1 MSSTTKKS
9 ESPYGPIGDKLNELD
24 DRLGVARGGRTLMD
38 KIFPD
43 HWSFMLGEIALYSF
57 MVLLATGIFLTLYY
71 VPSQSLVVYH
81 GPYLPL
87 RGVRVSQAYAS
98 SVDLSFSVRAGLLM
112 RQMHHW
118 ACDIFVGAI
127 VVHMARVFF
136 TGAFRKPRETNWLIG
151 SILLILAIV
160 NGFLGYSLPDDLV
173 SGTGLRIAFSI
184 VESIPL
190 VGSTLATLL
199 FGGNF
204 PGTMIISRFYTL
216 HVLLIPAI
224 IVGLVTAHLVL
235 LVTQK
240 HTQFKG
246 KGRTENNV
254 VGAPMMPIFAAKATG
269 FIFLVTGVT
278 ALLAGLAQ
286 INPIWQFGPYEA
298 AKISYAVQPD
308 WYMGWLDGALRIFPA
323 WEWTG
328 FGHTIPLEVFI
339 PALIIRSCSC
349 SLWQVL
355 PTCSRTT
362 SIFRSTPCCG

>member
-127 VVHMARVFF
+127 VVHMARVFLPEHSASHAKR
-136 TGAFRKPRETNWLIG
+136 TG
-151 SILLILAIV
+151 
-160 NGFLGYSLPDDLV
+160 SLV
-173 SGTGLRIAFSI
+173 
-184 VESIPL
+184 
-190 VGSTLATLL
+190 
-199 FGGNF
+199 
-204 PGTMIISRFYTL
+204 RF
-216 HVLLIPAI
+216 
-224 IVGLVTAHLVL
+224 
-235 LVTQK
+235 
-240 HTQFKG
+240 
-246 KGRTENNV
+246 
-254 VGAPMMPIFAAKATG
+254 
-269 FIFLVTGVT
+269 
-278 ALLAGLAQ
+278 
-286 INPIWQFGPYEA
+286 
-298 AKISYAVQPD
+298 
-308 WYMGWLDGALRIFPA
+308 
-323 WEWTG
+323 
-328 FGHTIPLEVFI
+328 
-339 PALIIRSCSC
+339 C
-349 SLWQVL
+349 
-355 PTCSRTT
+355 
-362 SIFRSTPCCG
+362 